1 MISKRRCVIL
11 DAEVIIL
18 NRISCINTTYDAA
31 SLDRAVHAHF
41 QAMGEAELTPDKK
54 VLIKPNLL
62 RGASPAKGITTN
74 PQLVDAVV
82 RYLHGRG
89 ITDITLAD
97 SSGGLYTPALMRGI
111 YAACGMTGNGYT
123 LNEDCSYERVHKEGF
138 RPFHIITPVIQADII
153 INLPKLK
160 THSMT
165 VMSGAVKN
173 LFGVIPG
180 LQKPELH
187 CLNPDPEAFAAMLV
201 ELAQVVAPTYTIIDA
216 VDAMEGDGPA
226 GGEICHPGLTIASR
240 NIYSLDRFCADEI
253 LQVGASRVPMLVA
266 AEPLMEESEV
276 VGDWT
281 RPEHGFVLPK
291 SVSVDF
297 VSIFPK
303 SLRMPIRAVL
313 DRALV
318 AMPRIKKK
326 VCIGCGKCAESC
338 PQHTISLTEK
348 KAVIDLHQCISCFCC
363 QEMCP
368 VKAIKT
374 VRRIKG

>member
-1 MISKRRCVIL
+1 MIV
-11 DAEVIIL
+11 L
-18 NRISCINTTYDAA
+18 NRISCINTSYDAN
-31 SLDRAVHAHF
+31 SLDLAVRAHF
-41 QAMGEAELTPDKK
+41 RSMGEAELVPGKK
-54 VLIKPNLL
+54 VLLKPNLL
-62 RGASPAKGITTN
+62 RAASPAKGITTN
-74 PQLVDAVV
+74 PHLVDAVV
-82 RYLHGRG
+82 RYLHQRG
-89 ITDITLAD
+89 ITDIILAD
-97 SSGGLYTPALMRGI
+97 SAGGLYTPALMRGI

-123 LNEDCSYERVHKEGF
+123 LNEDCTYERVHKEGF
-138 RPFHIITPVIQADII
+138 RAFNMITPAIQADII

-165 VMSGAVKN
+165 VMSGAIKN

-187 CLNPDPEAFAAMLV
+187 CLNPDPESFATMLV
-201 ELAQVVAPTYTIIDA
+201 ELSQVVAPTYTIIDA

-226 GGEICHPGLTIASR
+226 GGEICHPGLTVASR
-240 NIYSLDRFCADEI
+240 NIYSLDRFCANEI

-266 AEPLMEESEV
+266 AEHLMEDSEV

-281 RPEHGFVLPK
+281 RPEHGFILPK

-303 SLRMPIRAVL
+303 SLRTPIRSFL

-318 AMPRIKKK
+318 ALPRVKKTT
-326 VCIGCGKCAESC
+326 CIGCGKCAESC
-338 PQHTISLTEK
+338 PQHTILLVEK
-348 KAVIDLHQCISCFCC
+348 KAVINRHACISCFCC

>member
-1 MISKRRCVIL
+1 MIFREKCAIL
-11 DAEVIIL
+11 NAEVIIL
-18 NRISCINTTYDAA
+18 NRISCINTSYDAE
-31 SLDRAVHAHF
+31 SLDRAVRSHF
-41 QAMGEAELTPDKK
+41 EAMGAEELTPNKK
-54 VLIKPNLL
+54 VLLKPNLL
-62 RGASPAKGITTN
+62 RGASPAKSITTN

-97 SSGGLYTPALMRGI
+97 SSGGLYTPAVMRGV
-111 YAACGMTGNGYT
+111 YAASGLTGNGYI
-123 LNEDCSYERVHKEGF
+123 LNDDCSFTRVHKEGF
-138 RPFHIITPVIQADII
+138 RPFNIITPILHADII

-165 VMSGAVKN
+165 VMSGAIKN
-173 LFGVIPG
+173 LFGAVPG

-187 CLNPDPEAFAAMLV
+187 CLNPDPESFAAMLV
-201 ELAQVVAPTYTIIDA
+201 ELSQVVAPTYTIIDA

-253 LQVGASRVPMLVA
+253 LQVGADRVPMLVA
-266 AEPLMEESEV
+266 AKALMENSEV
-276 VGDWT
+276 VGEWT
-281 RPEHGFVLPK
+281 RPEHGFVMPK

-303 SLRMPIRAVL
+303 ALRGPIRSFL

-318 AMPRIKKK
+318 AQPRVKKK
-326 VCIGCGKCAESC
+326 TCIGCGKCAESC
-338 PQHTISLTEK
+338 PQHTIVIADK
-348 KAVIDLHQCISCFCC
+348 KAVIDLHSCISCFCC

>member
-1 MISKRRCVIL
+1 LISEREYDILSGEVIL
-11 DAEVIIL
+11 L
-18 NRISCINTTYDAA
+18 NRISCIHTSYDAD
-31 SLDRAVHAHF
+31 SLDRAVRAHF
-41 QAMGEAELTPDKK
+41 HAMGDEELTPGKK

-62 RGASPAKGITTN
+62 RGASPAKGITTH
-74 PQLVDAVV
+74 PHVVDAVV
-82 RYLHGRG
+82 RYLHNKG

-97 SSGGLYTPALMRGI
+97 SSGGLYTPAMMRAI
-111 YAACGMTGNGYT
+111 YAACGMTGKGYT
-123 LNEDCSYERVHKEGF
+123 LNENCSYERVHKEGF
-138 RPFHIITPVIQADII
+138 RAFNMITPVLEADII

-173 LFGVIPG
+173 LFGVVPG

-187 CLNPDPEAFAAMLV
+187 CLNPDPESFAAMLV
-201 ELAQVVAPTYTIIDA
+201 ELSQVVAPTYTIIDA

-266 AEPLMEESEV
+266 ARGLMEESEI
-276 VGDWT
+276 VGAWT

-303 SLRMPIRAVL
+303 SLRAPIRSFL

-318 AMPRIKKK
+318 AQPKVKKK
-326 VCIGCGKCAESC
+326 RCIGCGKCAESC
-338 PQHTISLTEK
+338 PQHTIAIMEK
-348 KAVIDLHQCISCFCC
+348 KAVIDLHSCISCFCC